1 MRIEQSYDG
10 YKWIIRENYKMDS
23 VGLSKGELCLLKT
36 LYSLSDKNKIFVD
49 VGANIGYYTIRMAK
63 HFKKVIAIE
72 PAPPNLHA
80 LYENIRLNNID
91 NVEVLPIAV
100 GDKNEKKI
108 LYFAEAGS
116 TLLGKNV
123 AGYERSEEFIVDV
136 KKLDDV
142 IEKADVIKIDVEG
155 YDLEVVRGMRRLLS
169 QKPIVIIEH
178 HDLRGYPIYAKD
190 IIQKIYMKEYFF
202 IEFLDLHCIYFPLDY
217 NDKNI
222 KTALSFHW
230 KNYVLNNIKSGKEW
244 YFGLPYQWWWGMT
257 ALDFIEEIENHV
269 IRDDEPE
276 WLNIVKKTNIC
287 YEITEKE
294 NEQETTKD
302 TL

>member
-1 MRIEQSYDG
+1 MYRVEQSYDG
-10 YKWIIRENYKMDS
+10 YKWIIREGYKMDNL
-23 VGLSKGELCLLKT
+23 GLSKGELCILKS

-49 VGANIGYYTIRMAK
+49 VGANIGYYTIRMAR

-72 PAPPNLHA
+72 PAPPNLEA
-80 LYENIRLNNID
+80 LYENIKLNNIN

-116 TLLGKNV
+116 SLLGKYV
-123 AGYERSEEFIVDV
+123 GGYKREKEFLVEI
-136 KKLDDV
+136 KRLDDV
-142 IEKADVIKIDVEG
+142 IEKADIIKIDVEG
-155 YDLEVVRGMRRLLS
+155 YDLEVVKGMTKLLS

-178 HDLRGYPIYAKD
+178 HDIRAYPIRAKD
-190 IIQKIYMKEYFF
+190 IIQKIYLRGYFF
-202 IEFLDLHCIYFPLDY
+202 IEFLDLHYVYFPLEY

-222 KTALSFHW
+222 KTALAFHW
-230 KNYVLNNIKSGKEW
+230 KSYVINNIKRGKEW
-244 YFGLPYQWWWGMT
+244 YIGIPYTWWWGMT
-257 ALDFIEEIENHV
+257 VLDFIEEIEDHV

-287 YEITEKE
+287 
-294 NEQETTKD
+294 
-302 TL
+302 